1 MDEISFDFSD
11 YKTILSH
18 KGKINGIVASCNIN
32 EFIMSLK
39 SFEDSLSKAK
49 GVLMNFRIN
58 NEQSA
63 LIINDFMSKVH
74 DLINEDTEVIF
85 STEQTKDIEK
95 DEITYQIIITGL
107 K

>member
-1 MDEISFDFSD
+1 MENIDVDFSD

-39 SFEDSLSKAK
+39 SLEDSLSKAK

-63 LIINDFMSKVH
+63 LIINDFMSKIH
-74 DLINEDTEVIF
+74 NLTNEDAEIMF
-85 STEQTKDIEK
+85 STEQTKEIEK